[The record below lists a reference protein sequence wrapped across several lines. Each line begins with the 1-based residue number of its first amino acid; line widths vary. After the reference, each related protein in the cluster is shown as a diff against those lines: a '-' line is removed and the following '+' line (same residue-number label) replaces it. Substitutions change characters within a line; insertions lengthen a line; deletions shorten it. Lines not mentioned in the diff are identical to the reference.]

1 MINPMSPRRIPR
13 PAVVLAALA
22 VLATP
27 LLAPVESAAAATRPF
42 AATSPFNVPVKAS
55 PRIDP
60 SSAAMVARLARDRQA
75 YANLYAYGIPVYT
88 ATATTPRYRVACD
101 QEGAWGACPL
111 TRRLMPIPTDA
122 RPSSGTDGAMVVIDP
137 ATGTVGEYWRARR
150 VGSGWQASW
159 GAVNSLTAPGWGGAS
174 TGAGASRLGGVVR
187 VDEIAAG
194 VINHALVVQTDN
206 ACAVRY
212 RAPAVKTDGK
222 STRTD
227 CIPEGARLQLD
238 PTINLNAIP
247 GLTPGERAVARALQ
261 VYGAYVI
268 DVAGTS
274 MSVSFEVARDA
285 TATSP
290 GATYTRAGLSWDYYG
305 MPRVPWHRL
314 RVLTTWQ
321 G

>member
-1 MINPMSPRRIPR
+1 MSMRRFLR
-13 PAVVLAALA
+13 PTWVLAALA
-22 VLATP
+22 ALTTP
-27 LLAPVESAAAATRPF
+27 LVGPAQPAAAATRPF
-42 AATSPFNVPVKAS
+42 ATSSPFNVPVRTS
-55 PRIDP
+55 PSIDP
-60 SSAAMVARLARDRQA
+60 NSAAMVARLSRTGQA
-75 YANLYAYGIPVYT
+75 YANLYAYGIPIYT
-88 ATATTPRYRVACD
+88 ATSSTPRYRVVCD

-111 TRRLMPIPTDA
+111 TQQPMPIPTGA

-150 VGSGWQASW
+150 VGSTWQAGW
-159 GAVNSLTAPGWGGAS
+159 GAVNSLTGSGWGGAS

-206 ACAVRY
+206 ACAGRF
-212 RAPAVKTDGK
+212 RAPALKTDGD
-222 STRTD
+222 SVRSD
-227 CIPEGARLQLD
+227 CIPEGARIQLD
-238 PTINLNAIP
+238 PTINLAAIS

-268 DVAGTS
+268 DKAGTS

-285 TATSP
+285 TSSSP
-290 GATYTRAGLSWDYYG
+290 GAVYTRAGLSWDYFG
-305 MPRVPWHRL
+305 MPRVPWKRL
-314 RVLTTWQ
+314 RVLATCQ

>member
-1 MINPMSPRRIPR
+1 MIQPMRRMIR
-13 PAVVLAALA
+13 PTWIFAALA
-22 VLATP
+22 VLAAP
-27 LLAPVESAAAATRPF
+27 LVGAAPSAEAATRPF
-42 AATSPFNVPVKAS
+42 AATSPFNVAIKAS

-60 SSAAMVARLARDRQA
+60 ASSAMVARLSRTGQA
-75 YANLYAYGIPVYT
+75 YANLYAYGIPIYT

-101 QEGAWGACPL
+101 QEGEWGACPL
-111 TRRLMPIPTDA
+111 TQQLMPIPTDA
-122 RPSSGTDGAMVVIDP
+122 LPSTGTDGAMVVIDP
-137 ATGTVGEYWRARR
+137 ASGTIGEYWRARR
-150 VGSGWQASW
+150 VGSGWQAGW
-159 GAVNSLTAPGWGGAS
+159 GAVNTLSGSGWGGAS

-206 ACAVRY
+206 ACAGRY
-212 RAPAVKTDGK
+212 RAPALKTDGQ
-222 STRTD
+222 SVRSD
-227 CIPEGARLQLD
+227 CIPEGARIQLD
-238 PTINLNAIP
+238 PTINLSAIP
-247 GLTPGERAVARALQ
+247 GLTPGERAVARAMQ

-274 MSVSFEVARDA
+274 MSVSFERARDA
-285 TATSP
+285 TSTSP

-305 MPRVPWHRL
+305 MPRVPWKRM

>member
-1 MINPMSPRRIPR
+1 MIQPMRRIIR
-13 PAVVLAALA
+13 ATSIFAALA
-22 VLATP
+22 VLAAP
-27 LLAPVESAAAATRPF
+27 LGAAEPAAAATRPF
-42 AATSPFNVPVKAS
+42 AATSPFNVAIKAS

-60 SSAAMVARLARDRQA
+60 LSSAMVARLSRTGQA
-75 YANLYAYGIPVYT
+75 YANLYAYGVPVYT
-88 ATATTPRYRVACD
+88 ATATTPRYRVVCD
-101 QEGAWGACPL
+101 QEGDWGACPL
-111 TRRLMPIPTDA
+111 TQQLMPIPTDA
-122 RPSSGTDGAMVVIDP
+122 RPSTGTDGAMVVIDP
-137 ATGTVGEYWRARR
+137 ASGTIGEYWRARR
-150 VGSGWQASW
+150 VGDGWQAGW
-159 GAVNSLTAPGWGGAS
+159 GAVNTLSGSGWGGAS

-206 ACAVRY
+206 ACVGRY
-212 RAPAVKTDGK
+212 RAPALKTDGQ
-222 STRTD
+222 SLRSD
-227 CIPEGARLQLD
+227 CIPEGSRIQLD
-238 PTINLNAIP
+238 PAINLNAIP

-285 TATSP
+285 TSTSP

-305 MPRVPWHRL
+305 MPRVPWHRM

>member
-1 MINPMSPRRIPR
+1 MSMRRFLR
-13 PAVVLAALA
+13 PTWVLAALA
-22 VLATP
+22 ALTTP
-27 LLAPVESAAAATRPF
+27 LVGPAEPAAAATRPF
-42 AATSPFNVPVKAS
+42 ATSSPFNVPVRTS
-55 PRIDP
+55 PSIDP
-60 SSAAMVARLARDRQA
+60 NSAAMVARLSRTGQA
-75 YANLYAYGIPVYT
+75 YANLYAYGIPIYT
-88 ATATTPRYRVACD
+88 ATSSTPRYRVVCD

-111 TRRLMPIPTDA
+111 TQQPMPIPTGA

-150 VGSGWQASW
+150 VGSTWQAGW
-159 GAVNSLTAPGWGGAS
+159 GAVNSLTGSGWGGAS

-206 ACAVRY
+206 ACAGRF
-212 RAPAVKTDGK
+212 RAPALKTDGD
-222 STRTD
+222 SVRSD
-227 CIPEGARLQLD
+227 CIPEGARIQLD
-238 PTINLNAIP
+238 PTINLAAIS

-268 DVAGTS
+268 DKAGTS

-285 TATSP
+285 TSSSP
-290 GATYTRAGLSWDYYG
+290 GAVYTRAGLSWDYFG
-305 MPRVPWHRL
+305 MPRVPWKRL
-314 RVLTTWQ
+314 RVLATCQ